1 MKNSIVIFTVFC
13 MLSIGCQQQQTRYTQ
28 SSPEI
33 DAFMKL
39 NKAYVTG
46 DYDYIKSIYSDTAKI
61 YYNSVYPLGPE
72 QALEGMIAS
81 LEQFSEYH
89 YSENEEIEMVITDNG
104 EKWVNYW
111 GVFVGTLEES
121 GNVIEIP
128 MHLTLRFVD
137 GKIVEESG
145 YWDNEI
151 VTDGL
156 VVESDSE
163 GN

>member
-1 MKNSIVIFTVFC
+1 MIFC

-28 SSPEI
+28 TSPEI

-39 NKAYVTG
+39 NKAYITG

-61 YYNSVYPLGPE
+61 YYNSIYPLGPV
-72 QALEGMIAS
+72 QVLEGMIAS

-89 YSENEEIEMVITDNG
+89 YSENEEIEMVITDDG

-121 GNVIEIP
+121 GNVVEIP

-151 VTDGL
+151 ITDGL
-156 VVESDSE
+156 KIESDTE

>member
-1 MKNSIVIFTVFC
+1 MKDIIILITIFC
-13 MLSIGCQQQQTRYTQ
+13 MLSIACQQQKTRYTQ

-46 DYDYIKSIYSDTAKI
+46 DYDFIKSIYSDTAKI
-61 YYNSVYPLGPE
+61 YYNSVYPLGPA
-72 QALEGMIAS
+72 QVLEGMIAS
-81 LEQFSEYH
+81 LEQFTEYH
-89 YSENEEIEMVITDNG
+89 YSETEEIEMVITDDG

-111 GVFVGTLEES
+111 GVFVGTLEAT
-121 GNVIEIP
+121 GNVVEIP
-128 MHLTLRFVD
+128 MHLSLRFVD

-151 VTDGL
+151 ITTGL
-156 VVESDSE
+156 KVESDSE
-163 GN
+163 GD